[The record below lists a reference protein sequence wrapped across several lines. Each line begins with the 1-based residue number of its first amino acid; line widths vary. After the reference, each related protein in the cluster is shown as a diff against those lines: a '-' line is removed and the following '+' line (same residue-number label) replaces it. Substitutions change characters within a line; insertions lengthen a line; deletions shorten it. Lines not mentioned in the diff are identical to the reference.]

1 MTKPKPIARSVGSE
15 EGPAFELVNEAP
27 AAVASA
33 GSVAVAVAPAAAPRA
48 EVCQEVGVANAAGVA
63 TGMIQTVAGPIAAAE
78 LGVTMTHEHLL
89 IDIRQLLPPPNTAS
103 ARAFYEK
110 VIDLLMDLSRCVW
123 TSEVDPCC
131 SPLYDRAAAVRRGLR
146 LLPLRERVEQ
156 E

>member
-1 MTKPKPIARSVGSE
+1 MQWLDAVHQIAWQFPHE
-15 EGPAFELVNEAP
+15 FEFN
-27 AAVASA
+27 
-33 GSVAVAVAPAAAPRA
+33 
-48 EVCQEVGVANAAGVA
+48 
-63 TGMIQTVAGPIAAAE
+63 
-78 LGVTMTHEHLL
+78 EHLL